1 MGTYCILIK
10 DTLCDKHLIVE
21 EQFPSK
27 EEATKWAKENLSKF
41 KCQYKIILT
50 TPKRYLEG

>member
-1 MGTYCILIK
+1 MGTYCILIT

-21 EQFPSK
+21 EQFPTK
-27 EEATKWAKENLSKF
+27 DEATKWAEENLSSYE
-41 KCQYKIILT
+41 YKIILT